1 MKMHNSRLPP
11 LLTENFD
18 QSEIQSPTRRKGMR
32 FQVQSGAFAVAEVL
46 PRRLLGSRINP
57 ADPEEY

>member
-11 LLTENFD
+11 LPTENFD

-46 PRRLLGSRINP
+46 PRRLLDYS
-57 ADPEEY
+57 